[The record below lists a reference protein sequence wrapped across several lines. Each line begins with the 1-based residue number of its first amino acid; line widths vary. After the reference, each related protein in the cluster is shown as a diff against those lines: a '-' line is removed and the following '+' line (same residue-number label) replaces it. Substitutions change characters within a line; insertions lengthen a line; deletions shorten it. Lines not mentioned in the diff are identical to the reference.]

1 MTRHEDSGRVDAR
14 HRKGR
19 QPTAREVALDVLTRV
34 EQDRAYSNLMLNQIL
49 TNRALSR
56 QEAALATELVYGT
69 IQRMN
74 SLDFFLNRFVAKGLS
89 RLQPWVRSLLRMS
102 MYQIRYL
109 DRIPPHAAVHEAVEL
124 AKARGHQGVAGLVNG
139 VLRNVLRHPEQL
151 AIPRDLPPDERIALE
166 HSHPV
171 WLVRRWIHRYG
182 EETAAAMCEANNQPP
197 GTSIRVNRLKG
208 NREQLAGLLAREGIE
223 TRPSALAPDGLL
235 LVSGGHAADS
245 PLHGTGHFTIQDES
259 SMLVGRVVSPEPGM
273 KVLDCC
279 AAPGGKT
286 THLAEL
292 MDDRGEVYACDIYE
306 HKEQLILSHAKRL
319 GLGSIRT
326 IVSDALR
333 LGEHFAEGTFDRILL
348 DAPCTGLGVLRRKP
362 DIKWMK
368 RENEIQTTANLQ
380 RKLLQAV
387 HPLLKPGGILVYSTC
402 STEPEE
408 NERLI
413 RQFVRETPG
422 FALEAFPAGLLPAG
436 SAEEEGRKGMLQLL
450 PHQFHSDGFFIARL
464 RKEKG

>member
-1 MTRHEDSGRVDAR
+1 
-14 HRKGR
+14 
-19 QPTAREVALDVLTRV
+19 
-34 EQDRAYSNLMLNQIL
+34 
-49 TNRALSR
+49 
-56 QEAALATELVYGT
+56 
-69 IQRMN
+69 
-74 SLDFFLNRFVAKGLS
+74 
-89 RLQPWVRSLLRMS
+89 
-102 MYQIRYL
+102 
-109 DRIPPHAAVHEAVEL
+109 
-124 AKARGHQGVAGLVNG
+124 
-139 VLRNVLRHPEQL
+139 LRHQEQL
-151 AIPRDLPPDERIALE
+151 VIPRNFPPDERIALE

-197 GTSIRVNRLKG
+197 GTSIRANRLKG
-208 NREQLAGLLAREGIE
+208 DREQLAGLLAREGIE
-223 TRPSALAPDGLL
+223 TRPSTLAPDGLI
-235 LVSGGHAADS
+235 LVSGGHAAES
-245 PLHGTGHFTIQDES
+245 PLHGSGHFTIQDES

-292 MDDRGEVYACDIYE
+292 MEDRGEVYACDIHE
-306 HKEQLILSHAKRL
+306 HKEQLILSQAKRL

-368 RENEIQTTANLQ
+368 QEPDIQAMANLQ